1 MKNRHYLLNRVFL
14 LSLLTLLFNDW
25 YLKAAYP
32 SFLSGKLSDI
42 SGLIVFVFFF
52 SFLLGN
58 RFKTLVFI
66 STAILFCWWK
76 SSFSHGF
83 IDKWN
88 DFFPFYSID
97 RVVDYTDLICLLV
110 LIPIYFYRPNKT
122 LLPFSNQGILIPVL
136 FLSVFAITATS
147 KAKHINAYDTSVK
160 YSIQK
165 SFKLKMTHSEFLK
178 NLSFSNIA
186 FEKNPN
192 TIPPKKSSDPHG
204 YILKNFTIREGL
216 TVESMLISVSERNK
230 RIKLSIHEVSI
241 IDPPA
246 ETGKEIKKRIV
257 DETKELFAL
266 EN

>member
-1 MKNRHYLLNRVFL
+1 MKNRFYLLNGVFL
-14 LSLLTLLFNDW
+14 FSLFTLLFNDW
-25 YLKAAYP
+25 FLKSAFP

-52 SFLLGN
+52 CFLLGN
-58 RFKTLVFI
+58 RFKTVVFVV
-66 STAILFCWWK
+66 AVFLFCWWK
-76 SSFSHGF
+76 SSLSTGF
-83 IDKWN
+83 ISGWN
-88 DFFPFYSID
+88 EFFPFYSIE

-110 LIPIYFYRPNKT
+110 LIPIYFYQPNKT
-122 LLPFSNQGILIPVL
+122 LLLFSNQGILIPVL

-147 KAKHINAYDTSVK
+147 KANHTPLHGTSVK
-160 YSIQK
+160 YIIQQ
-165 SFKLKMTHSEFLK
+165 SFKLKMTHAEFLK
-178 NLSFSNIA
+178 NLSFSNIT